1 MVLIY
6 SLGIF
11 TLISIGIYYFIWKD
25 RLNDK
30 NNLEKDWQTFL
41 KYESLNDIKGIAICG
56 DKLIWNR
63 YLLPEQLDA
72 IIDVVKSKVS
82 SFPELKIL
90 ENNAFNKKL
99 HFDRPLPSP
108 GSSGGIKQSW

>member
-1 MVLIY
+1 MTKRI
-6 SLGIF
+6 
-11 TLISIGIYYFIWKD
+11 
-25 RLNDK
+25 
-30 NNLEKDWQTFL
+30 LEKDWQSFL
-41 KYESLNDIKGIAICG
+41 KYESLDDIKGIAICG

-72 IIDVVKSKVS
+72 IIEVVKSKAS

-99 HFDRPLPSP
+99 HFDRPLPS
-108 GSSGGIKQSW
+108 SWQ